1 VRDFVGADDLS
12 FTPEEQAG
20 IARAAGQQLPM
31 DAPLLPHPNRRSW
44 LLAASGIATLLWWLA
59 PADVFHGAASTQT
72 PSGSGLTVAL
82 ARRTV
87 HLREGP
93 SVSARSLGVMPTG
106 SLMAVAEQRADGF
119 DQVQYG
125 NMQGYAAA
133 VYLAISDG
141 VELLPQVGTRIGQVT
156 GSVRVR
162 EQASLSAMSI
172 AGLSTYAPVTVLGFT
187 PRGWCLV
194 STGTRAGFVWGGFL
208 EDQPSLPFRTRQE
221 GATRAV
227 EYRGEVLRP

>member
-20 IARAAGQQLPM
+20 IARAAGQLPM
-31 DAPLLPHPNRRSW
+31 DVPPLPQPNRRW
-44 LLAASGIATLLWWLA
+44 FLAAAGIATFLWWLA

-72 PSGSGLTVAL
+72 PAGSVSTVAL
-82 ARRTV
+82 TRKAV

-93 SVSARSLGVMPTG
+93 STSSRSLGVMPVG

-119 DQVQYG
+119 DQVRYG
-125 NMQGYAAA
+125 NVQGYAAA
-133 VYLAISDG
+133 MYLAVSDG

-172 AGLSTYAPVTVLGFT
+172 AGLSA
-187 PRGWCLV
+187 
-194 STGTRAGFVWGGFL
+194 
-208 EDQPSLPFRTRQE
+208 
-221 GATRAV
+221 
-227 EYRGEVLRP
+227 